1 MNNKQNL
8 NPKGQ
13 LLKDVYPNLFKDWDD
28 KLNIGRDKYKITI
41 GSSKFNVKWSC
52 HKCGY
57 KWEQKVIN
65 RVKHQTGCLICSN
78 QHKLLSVV
86 SPKIFEEFD
95 IENNYGID
103 PKLLFIG
110 SGKKINWK
118 CKVCGNQWGQN
129 IDIRVN
135 LGTKCKLCSSKENLF
150 VNTHPELLKEWDY
163 DKNIGINPKILLNGS
178 NVKVWW
184 KCKKC
189 GNSFQTDIYNRTT
202 RNSKCGKCRVRTKTM
217 LPFLDI
223 YPKLLKELDN
233 KKNIDISKIKKLT
246 TGSNVVLWWKCKKG
260 HSFQCQVYERI
271 QKNNCPYCR
280 GLKVDETNSLQSLR
294 PDLNKEWDFGL
305 NTSIN
310 PNEVPVS
317 SNLEVHW
324 KCIKGHKWVS
334 SIVNR
339 TKNKGT
345 TCPVCSGRKSVNET
359 SFGYLYPLLLKEWD
373 YENNEIDPFNI
384 RSGSQKKVSWKCIK
398 GHSWETKLNTRVRL
412 NVGCP
417 FCYGRYTTLERSIG
431 YLKPKFMDEWDEV
444 KNEEFDPYKISSGSD
459 IKVWWKCQN
468 DINHYWKTSISN
480 RNNGS
485 GCPYCSGTE
494 LLVKRYVNRYK
505 SKLSD
510 EIQLY
515 YLIFFNKNEC
525 FYKIGITKN
534 SIEERYRTLYDQT
547 GYKIL
552 KYKIITDKLKYVI
565 NIEQTTHKMV
575 SRNLDKNLI
584 HYKPKKYF
592 GGIGE
597 CYNLPIELTKYIDLL
612 KSKYKY
618 VNKFIELKDLT

>member
-1 MNNKQNL
+1 MNNKQNI

-57 KWEQKVIN
+57 NWEQKIIN

-118 CKVCGNQWGQN
+118 CNTCSYKWGQN

-233 KKNIDISKIKKLT
+233 KKNIDISKIRKLT

-294 PDLNKEWDFGL
+294 PDLIKEWDFGL

-317 SNLEVHW
+317 SNLKVHW
-324 KCIKGHKWVS
+324 KCIKGHRWVS

-373 YENNEIDPFNI
+373 FENNEIDPFNI
-384 RSGSQKKVSWKCIK
+384 RSGSQKKVSWKCEK
-398 GHSWETKLNTRVRL
+398 GHSWITPLNSRVIG
-412 NVGCP
+412 NFGCP
-417 FCYGRYTTLERSIG
+417 FCSGRYTTLERSIG

-444 KNEEFDPYKISSGSD
+444 KNEKFDPYTISSGSD
-459 IKVWWKCQN
+459 IKVWWKCEN
-468 DINHYWKTSISN
+468 DINHYWKSSIIN
-480 RNNGS
+480 RSNGS

-494 LLVKRYVNRYK
+494 LLVKRYVNRYNL
-505 SKLSD
+505 KLSD

-534 SIEERYRTLYDQT
+534 TIEERYKTLYEET
-547 GYKIL
+547 GYKVL
-552 KYKIITDKLKYVI
+552 KYKIITDKLKYII

-597 CYNLPIELTKYIDLL
+597 CYILPIELTKYIDLL
-612 KSKYKY
+612 KSKYKNF
-618 VNKFIELKDLT
+618 NKFIELKDLT